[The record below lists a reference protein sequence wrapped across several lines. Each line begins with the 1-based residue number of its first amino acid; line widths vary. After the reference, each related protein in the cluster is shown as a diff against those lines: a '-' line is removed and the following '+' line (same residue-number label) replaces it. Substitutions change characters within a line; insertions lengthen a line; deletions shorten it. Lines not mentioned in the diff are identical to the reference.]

1 MSCPLP
7 PSFPCTARYVIAFAL
22 LCFATV
28 VFTWIGYPLLVA
40 ALAAF
45 RTTSPNNQPP
55 IPPRVSVILATIGD
69 DEAIEQ
75 RLADLERTQY
85 THQRLEVVVALDARR
100 ATSAA
105 GLKPRQFPVRVVQG
119 DAPGGKALALNAGV
133 RAAAG
138 EHLVFTDVAQQF
150 EPDTI
155 SRLVAA
161 LEADS
166 RLGAVSGALHIGGA
180 PGRFSIANRYWQ
192 LERWLRRNEARVHS
206 AVGVTGAV
214 YAMQRMLWVPLPDGL
229 ILDDLYTPMQL
240 VLRGYRVGFDER
252 ALAHDGRHF
261 APREEYRRKARTLT
275 GVLQL
280 CAWLPAVMVPTRNPI
295 WLQFM
300 SHKLLRLATPYL
312 LALGILAVLWR
323 AMSGQVGSY
332 PGWMVAAVLTVAIV
346 PSLISRRV
354 REGVSG
360 AAYMQLA
367 AVKATVNAFRGHWDV
382 WQS

>member
-1 MSCPLP
+1 MPLDRQFSP
-7 PSFPCTARYVIAFAL
+7 HTPFVIAFAL
-22 LCFATV
+22 ICFATV
-28 VFTWIGYPLLVA
+28 GFTWAGYPLLVA
-40 ALAAF
+40 VLASLRKAAP
-45 RTTSPNNQPP
+45 REPVAT
-55 IPPRVSVILATIGD
+55 PPRVTVIIATIAD
-69 DEAIEQ
+69 DEALAQ

-85 THQRLEVVVALDARR
+85 PHERLDIVVALDARR
-100 ATSAA
+100 ASGTARLEA
-105 GLKPRQFPVRVVQG
+105 REIPVRIVRG

-133 RAAAG
+133 RAATG
-138 EHLVFTDVAQQF
+138 EFLVFSDVAQQF

-155 SRLVAA
+155 PRLVAA
-161 LEADS
+161 LVADG

-214 YAMQRMLWVPLPDGL
+214 YAMQRVLWVPLPDGL

-261 APREEYRRKARTLT
+261 APRDEYKRKARTLT

-280 CAWLPAVMVPTRNPI
+280 CAWMPSVMAPTRNPI
-295 WLQFM
+295 WLQFV

-312 LALGILAVLWR
+312 LGLGVVAVLGR
-323 AMSGQVGSY
+323 AMVGHLGSY
-332 PGWMVAAVLTVAIV
+332 PGWAVGLVIAVLLLPA
-346 PSLISRRV
+346 LASRRV
-354 REGVSG
+354 REGLSG

>member
-1 MSCPLP
+1 M
-7 PSFPCTARYVIAFAL
+7 IAFAL
-22 LCFATV
+22 ICFATV
-28 VFTWIGYPLLVA
+28 GFTWAGYPLLVA
-40 ALAAF
+40 VLASLRKAAP
-45 RTTSPNNQPP
+45 REPVAT
-55 IPPRVSVILATIGD
+55 PPRVTVIIATIAD
-69 DEAIEQ
+69 DEALAQ

-85 THQRLEVVVALDARR
+85 PHERLDIVVALDARR
-100 ATSAA
+100 ASGTARLEA
-105 GLKPRQFPVRVVQG
+105 REIPVRIVRG

-133 RAAAG
+133 RAATG
-138 EHLVFTDVAQQF
+138 EFLVFSDVAQQF

-155 SRLVAA
+155 PRLVAA
-161 LEADS
+161 LVADG

-214 YAMQRMLWVPLPDGL
+214 YAMQRVLWVPLPDGL

-261 APREEYRRKARTLT
+261 APRDEYKRKARTLT

-280 CAWLPAVMVPTRNPI
+280 CAWMPSVMAPTRNPI
-295 WLQFM
+295 WLQFV

-312 LALGILAVLWR
+312 LGLGVVAVLGR
-323 AMSGQVGSY
+323 AMVGHLGSY
-332 PGWMVAAVLTVAIV
+332 PGWAVGLVIAVLLLPA
-346 PSLISRRV
+346 LASRRV
-354 REGVSG
+354 REGLSG